1 MIDRVHIE
9 FWGVN
14 MRLQPFQAIVAEIEL
29 QKVNKIVAQRQKNA
43 KILDK
48 LLSQI
53 KEVKIPERK
62 NSYKETFALYMA
74 RFKKRDNLKSY
85 LIKNGIE
92 VKVHYPIPLHLQMP
106 AKKLGYKKGDFPEA
120 EKQARELLTLPVHQ
134 YLNRNQI
141 YFMVKKIRNFYE

>member
-1 MIDRVHIE
+1 MVDRDHID

-62 NSYKETFALYMA
+62 NSYKETIS
-74 RFKKRDNLKSY
+74 RNVWKSDEDIKK
-85 LIKNGIE
+85 
-92 VKVHYPIPLHLQMP
+92 
-106 AKKLGYKKGDFPEA
+106 
-120 EKQARELLTLPVHQ
+120 
-134 YLNRNQI
+134 
-141 YFMVKKIRNFYE
+141 